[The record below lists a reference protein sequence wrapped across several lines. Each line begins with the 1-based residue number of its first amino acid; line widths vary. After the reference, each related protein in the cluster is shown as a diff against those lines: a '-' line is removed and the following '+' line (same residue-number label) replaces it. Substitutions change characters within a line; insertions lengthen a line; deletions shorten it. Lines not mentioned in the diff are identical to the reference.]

1 MTNDNLS
8 VSKFQIPRQLQKEG
22 FGFVKLM
29 PKSKKPFETA
39 WQNNP
44 YNLAKITEWIKS
56 GNNYGVAGGYGNLI
70 MIDQDRP
77 EVRDIVETKLPL
89 TFTVKSRESRR
100 HSYYLCSEIKE
111 KIVLQTAPGKE
122 NHYGEIISFGSQVVG
137 PGSIHPETNT
147 PYEVV
152 NNIEIASVSR
162 EDVLSALADYLPV
175 NTFGKKDYEVEGNN
189 NLNVIEVLRKF
200 GIPANYTGKQLQI
213 PHPIHGSE
221 NGGNFVANAEKN
233 CWYCFR
239 CETGGGAISLVA
251 VLEGIIDCSQAV
263 AGGLRGENFKK
274 TMKIAEEKYGLKPQ
288 SNIGQSRFYNSY
300 EKQNKKSQAITICLA
315 NVKPEPIS
323 WLWPGLIPRGKI
335 TLIAGD
341 PGLGKSLIS
350 SMLASVASKGYTWPL
365 TDSHSP
371 IGDVVLLSA
380 EDDPADTIRPR
391 LDAAGADCSR
401 VHIIESIKETIT
413 DGSVTHRMFS
423 FKQDITALD
432 ECLSSFPDCKLVIV
446 DPVSA
451 YMDGTDG
458 NSNTDIRGLFAPLAA
473 LAMKYKVAVVLIQHL
488 NKSGGTNAL
497 YRSIGS
503 IAFVGAARSAFI
515 VTKDP
520 DNPKRR
526 LFMPTKNNLAEES
539 NGLAYSVIEAE
550 NGAPVIVW
558 ESDPITITA
567 NDALAVPEQNEERTA
582 TDEAV
587 AFLRDLLSAGPMQ
600 VSKIE
605 KESRQAGI
613 NSKPL
618 RSARIRLGIK
628 SVKSSFE
635 GGWVWALPQDALN
648 VQDAQPLS
656 EGNLGDKGHLGQD
669 KPKENNYPEKPN
681 YCEIC
686 KKYWKNDPYCPH
698 SFDADKSWRLKKR
711 SGKINFSS
719 DGKTSQFLDKKDD
732 LIGEYSEPDENIK
745 K

>member
-22 FGFVKLM
+22 FGFVKLL
-29 PKSKKPFETA
+29 PKSKEPFEKE
-39 WQNNP
+39 WQKNP
-44 YNLAKITEWIKS
+44 YNLAEITEWIKS
-56 GNNYGVAGGYGNLI
+56 GKNYGVAGGHGDLI
-70 MIDQDRP
+70 IIDADRI
-77 EVRDIVETKLPL
+77 EIREIVEAKLPL
-89 TFTVKSRESRR
+89 TFTVQSSGIKR
-100 HSYYLCSEIKE
+100 HFYYLCSGIKS
-111 KIVLQTAPGKE
+111 KIVLKTSKDTKD
-122 NHYGEIISFGSQVVG
+122 HYGEIISFGSQVVG
-137 PGSIHPETNT
+137 PGSIHPRTNE

-152 NNIEIASVSR
+152 NDIEIASVSK
-162 EDVLSALADYLPV
+162 EDMLSALADYIPAD
-175 NTFGKKDYEVEGNN
+175 NFEKKDYEVEGNN
-189 NLNVIEVLRKF
+189 NLNVIDVLRKF
-200 GIPANYTGKQLQI
+200 GVPANYTGKRLQTS
-213 PHPIHGSE
+213 HPVHGSE
-221 NGGNFVANAEKN
+221 NGGNFVADAEKN

-239 CETGGGAISLVA
+239 CECGGGAISLVA

-263 AGGLRGENFKK
+263 SGGLRGEDFKK
-274 TMKIAEEKYGLKPQ
+274 TLKIAEEKYGLNPQ
-288 SNIGQSRFYNSY
+288 LSIGQSRLYNGR
-300 EKQNKKSQAITICLA
+300 EKQNKKAQAITICLA
-315 NVKPEPIS
+315 NVKPEPIN
-323 WLWPGLIPRGKI
+323 WLWPSLIPRGKI

-350 SMLASVASKGYTWPL
+350 SMLASVVSKGYTWPL

-401 VHIIESIKETIT
+401 VHIIESIKETVT
-413 DGSVTHRMFS
+413 DGSTTHRMFS

-497 YRSIGS
+497 YRPIGS
-503 IAFVGAARSAFI
+503 IAFIGAARSAFI

-520 DNPKRR
+520 ENPKRR
-526 LFMPTKNNLAEES
+526 LFMPAKNNLAEES
-539 NGLAYSVIEAE
+539 NGLAYSIITAE
-550 NGAPVIVW
+550 NDAPVIVW
-558 ESDPITITA
+558 ESDPVTITA
-567 NDALAVPEQNEERTA
+567 NDALAIPEQSEDRTA

-605 KESRQAGI
+605 SEARQAGI

-635 GGWVWALPQDALN
+635 GPWVWALSQDALN
-648 VQDAQPLS
+648 AQDAQPFS
-656 EGNLGDKGHLGQD
+656 EGNLETRGHLGQGE
-669 KPKENNYPEKPN
+669 PKEYSSLVKPN
-681 YCEIC
+681 YCETC

-719 DGKTSQFLDKKDD
+719 DGKTSQFLDKKND
-732 LIGEYSEPDENIK
+732 LIGEYSEPDENK